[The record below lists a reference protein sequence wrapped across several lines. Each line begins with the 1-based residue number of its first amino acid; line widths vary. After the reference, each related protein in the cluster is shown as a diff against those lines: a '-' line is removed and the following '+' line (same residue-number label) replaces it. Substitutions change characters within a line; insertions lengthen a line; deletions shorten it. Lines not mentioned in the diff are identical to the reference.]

1 MKNIFLSFVAALFL
15 TACGGDSS
23 GYKTTIHV
31 DFKDERLAPLVIADG
46 KFFEPHW
53 QQSRFVMYNK
63 LEVGK
68 TYNVWI
74 NGHDGRAT
82 RIYFIWD
89 IQEVK

>member
-1 MKNIFLSFVAALFL
+1 MKKFLLSCIAALFL
-15 TACGGDSS
+15 TACGGESS

-53 QQSRFVMYNK
+53 QQSKFVMYNK

-74 NGHDGRAT
+74 DGHDGCSIRT
-82 RIYFIWD
+82 YLIWD